1 MSWNINK
8 PGDYINGPL
17 TVVGVGTFNNHVAI
31 GATLSAWAGI
41 SAKVIEFGNSGSNNS
56 LWGNGANDIHLVSNS
71 YFNGSNWIYN
81 RAAAATRYNQ
91 LNGTHTWYSAASGA
105 AGNVASWIQAMTLD
119 ASSRLV
125 VGGGSAYGRSTFTV
139 GTGLQGGTTTN
150 VGSALYDI
158 DYAASGDINTRLSF
172 VNSNGVTNA
181 AIDRIGNPYFS
192 DTGHLAFLT
201 RASGGSLSE
210 RARFNATGAFVL
222 AGGATAANGVG
233 ITFPAAQSASTDANT
248 LDDYEEGT
256 FTASV
261 EGSTTAGAATYV
273 VRNSTYTKVG
283 RLVQFQIHLAWN
295 SGSGTG
301 ALRINGLPFTANGTY
316 IAVPQVYPID
326 IALVAGFVAVASVQ
340 PGTSYINI
348 YQIPSGGGSDGTVT
362 YDAAG
367 QLIVTGTYIV

>member
-17 TVVGVGTFNNHVAI
+17 TVMGVAQFNSNVGVGVTP
-31 GATLSAWAGI
+31 SAG
-41 SAKVIEFGNSGSNNS
+41 STYKVIQGGGGIVFGSQGTQSNFTENAY
-56 LWGNGANDIHLVSNS
+56 LAGAGTWTYATN
-71 YFNGSNWIYN
+71 
-81 RAAAATRYNQ
+81 AAASLYQQTG
-91 LNGTHTWYSAASGA
+91 GTHTWYRTSAGT
-105 AGNVASWIQAMTLD
+105 GNIAWTQAMTLD
-119 ASSRLV
+119 ASSRLI

-256 FTASV
+256 WTPTISA
-261 EGSTTAGAATYV
+261 
-273 VRNSTYTKVG
+273 
-283 RLVQFQIHLAWN
+283 
-295 SGSGTG
+295 GSGTPTTVT
-301 ALRINGLPFTANGTY
+301 INSAGYTKIGRQVTLHLDFSIIDKGTANGVFLFSLPFTSSASFAPAGSFKESSVVGYMGPIYYVSTAYAGLVFYNDTVIWTNNYRVRGTY
-316 IAVPQVYPID
+316 TY
-326 IALVAGFVAVASVQ
+326 
-340 PGTSYINI
+340 
-348 YQIPSGGGSDGTVT
+348 TV
-362 YDAAG
+362 
-367 QLIVTGTYIV
+367 